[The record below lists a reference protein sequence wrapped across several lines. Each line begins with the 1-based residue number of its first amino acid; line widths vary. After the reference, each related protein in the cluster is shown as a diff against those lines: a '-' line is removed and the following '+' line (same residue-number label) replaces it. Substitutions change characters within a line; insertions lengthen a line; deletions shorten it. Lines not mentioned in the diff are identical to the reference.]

1 VTNWQTGDTIPIAA
15 GRSLRVVGIIA
26 TNENEPPVLIVE
38 AWPKE
43 GNSFSPDFAVFGAVA
58 FAAACH
64 QLRPLGAINAPSPR
78 SAIAPQ
84 TIVRI
89 SEPPNRESAC
99 ETPAQHIELFS

>member
-43 GNSFSPDFAVFGAVA
+43 GQLFRLISPYLEPSHLPPLVA
-58 FAAACH
+58 SC
-64 QLRPLGAINAPSPR
+64 GR
-78 SAIAPQ
+78 SAQ
-84 TIVRI
+84 
-89 SEPPNRESAC
+89 
-99 ETPAQHIELFS
+99 

>member
-43 GNSFSPDFAVFGAVA
+43 GNFFA
-58 FAAACH
+58 
-64 QLRPLGAINAPSPR
+64 
-78 SAIAPQ
+78 
-84 TIVRI
+84 
-89 SEPPNRESAC
+89 
-99 ETPAQHIELFS
+99 